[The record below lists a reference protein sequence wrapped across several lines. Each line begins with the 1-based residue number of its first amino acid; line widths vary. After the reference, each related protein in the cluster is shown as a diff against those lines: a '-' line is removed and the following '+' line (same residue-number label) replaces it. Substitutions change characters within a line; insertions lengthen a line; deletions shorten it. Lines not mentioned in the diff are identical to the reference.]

1 MKKHI
6 IKINFCT
13 KCGWLTRASWLSQ
26 EFINT
31 FESDISSINLV
42 PDRNGKFEIRCS
54 NVMIFSRKKEGK
66 FIDLKLMKQR
76 IRDVVNP
83 SMTLGHSD
91 VRSKD

>member
-31 FESDISSINLV
+31 FESE
-42 PDRNGKFEIRCS
+42 K
-54 NVMIFSRKKEGK
+54 
-66 FIDLKLMKQR
+66 IDLNVIYSIVRKNFDLSPLGLIKNLDLLKPNYFKTASYGHFGREDQ
-76 IRDVVNP
+76 DFSWENP
-83 SMTLGHSD
+83 I
-91 VRSKD
+91 KF

>member
-54 NVMIFSRKKEGK
+54 NVMIFSRKKEAK

>member
-1 MKKHI
+1 M
-6 IKINFCT
+6 
-13 KCGWLTRASWLSQ
+13 RASWLSQ

-31 FESDISSINLV
+31 FESDISSVNLV
-42 PDRNGKFEIRCS
+42 PDSNGKFEIRCS
-54 NVMIFSRKKEGK
+54 KILIFSRKKEGK

>member
-76 IRDVVNP
+76 IRDIVNP
-83 SMTLGHSD
+83 SMNLGHSD
-91 VRSKD
+91 VKS